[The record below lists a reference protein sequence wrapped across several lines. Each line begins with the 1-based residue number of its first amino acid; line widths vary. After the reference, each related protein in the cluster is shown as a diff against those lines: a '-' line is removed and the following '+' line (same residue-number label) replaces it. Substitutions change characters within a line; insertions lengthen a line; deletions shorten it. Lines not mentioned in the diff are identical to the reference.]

1 MSLKVWLPLNGDL
14 RNNGLYDIT
23 VTNDG
28 ATVDNNGKIGKCYS
42 FNNTHI
48 IIDSTD
54 LQNLFSSNTQPFSFA
69 TWIYLNSDETD
80 RVIIFGNY
88 NANPFVNWELASD
101 GKQILS
107 AGGTSN
113 YIARYSSTNVP
124 KTTWTHI
131 ACTYDG
137 STTTFY
143 MNGVKTNS
151 VNVVYPITSKLGSN
165 RFYLGSD
172 NRNDATR
179 LKGKLNDFRLY
190 DHVLSPKEV
199 KMISQGMILHYPLS
213 REGFGADNLLKYSQV
228 SEANKQLL
236 KTSVY
241 AGWNNLTIT
250 NIDGYDAYT
259 YPAANTSTW
268 FYSGNWFSPLSA
280 NTTYTYSA
288 WIYFTASSNTAFNF
302 TSLGHFQVYN
312 SASTKSD
319 KSHEDV
325 VASRIYEP
333 ATIPPNKWTK
343 IRITFTT
350 NELNGSLF
358 TVYPRYSVAAN
369 VGTLYFRDMKLELGG
384 NVTPWVPN
392 QSDELYHAM
401 GLDDGIVYDVSGY
414 GHNGMKVLSDGST
427 GSFEYVAET
436 PKYSTGMHIHSLNS
450 STNAQAGTAY
460 INGSCMLNNPS
471 QLSISF
477 WEKAGVGYGGGT
489 AHGAFCTTGNGGY
502 GTDYLTSAMN
512 HRDAGIDINNS
523 EGNAHLRLSI
533 SFIAN
538 EWHHYTF
545 TYDGQYA
552 RSYRDGILQD
562 TKNFSSTMT
571 LGSFSNV
578 FIGLSRAGGVWRRND
593 SYYSDFRIYAT
604 CLSAS
609 DIQQLYNTPISLAN
623 NGTLF
628 ANELTE
634 V

>member
-54 LQNLFSSNTQPFSFA
+54 LQNLFSSNTQPFSIA

-80 RVIIFGNY
+80 RVIIFGNW
-88 NANPFVNWELASD
+88 NANPFVNWELAAD

-113 YIARYSSTNVP
+113 YIARYSSTAVP

-137 STTTFY
+137 SATTFY

-151 VNVVYPITSKLGSN
+151 VNVVYPIASKLGSN

-199 KMISQGMILHYPLS
+199 KEIAKGLVVHYPLS
-213 REGFGADNLLKYSQV
+213 REGFGGDNMLRNTNTGATYWYWSGNGGSRTVTATDDGGVK
-228 SEANKQLL
+228 
-236 KTSVY
+236 
-241 AGWNNLTIT
+241 LTAVT
-250 NIDGYDAYT
+250 
-259 YPAANTSTW
+259 AAN
-268 FYSGNWFSPLSA
+268 SGSWSVIQYNDSNFKTILKPS
-280 NTTYTYSA
+280 TTYT
-288 WIYFTASSNTAFNF
+288 ASLDVYPPIS
-302 TSLGHFQVYN
+302 TSTFRFSIRDGNALNNLV
-312 SASTKSD
+312 AADIDCAIEKD
-319 KSHEDV
+319 KWNHC
-325 VASRIYEP
+325 
-333 ATIPPNKWTK
+333 KW
-343 IRITFTT
+343 TFTT
-350 NELNGSLF
+350 KDTLTMSSQIVYITGIPSTVQGYEIFLKNIKVEEGS
-358 TVYPRYSVAAN
+358 S
-369 VGTLYFRDMKLELGG
+369 D
-384 NVTPWVPN
+384 TPWIPN
-392 QSDELYHAM
+392 QSDTAYAAM
-401 GLDDGIVYDVSGY
+401 GLNDDVVYDTSGFSY
-414 GHNGMKVLSDGST
+414 NATKSGT
-427 GSFEYVAET
+427 FEYTSDT
-436 PKYSTGMHIHSLNS
+436 PKYSVSTKLLTTSSKIRLPEISFAGMANSYTFSWWQYYIGGNTMPWGFSNGNRLNLFHCSPVCWNTGDSAN
-450 STNAQAGTAY
+450 NPFK
-460 INGSCMLNNPS
+460 NGSTTLPPANLQNGWHH
-471 QLSISF
+471 I
-477 WEKAGVGYGGGT
+477 AVTGDGT
-489 AHGAFCTTGNGGY
+489 TTKLYIDGAYF
-502 GTDYLTSAMN
+502 
-512 HRDAGIDINNS
+512 
-523 EGNAHLRLSI
+523 GNATTYKPITGTQIWI
-533 SFIAN
+533 SG
-538 EWHHYTF
+538 WDSGTSYTF
-545 TYDGQYA
+545 
-552 RSYRDGILQD
+552 S
-562 TKNFSSTMT
+562 
-571 LGSFSNV
+571 
-578 FIGLSRAGGVWRRND
+578 GGEL
-593 SYYSDFRIYAT
+593 SDFRIYAT